1 MAGWERR
8 KKMEQR
14 CFNSPLFGELWS
26 TISASKTDR
35 QPPMKRSPFI
45 LATAFIFHTSFAA
58 TPLPKDVS
66 DFRALA
72 EQCEHFASEQ
82 DSVDEQ
88 QQKALDASLE
98 ATCGK
103 AVVQLKTLREKYKND
118 EVLMKVI
125 NAYDF

>member
-1 MAGWERR
+1 
-8 KKMEQR
+8 
-14 CFNSPLFGELWS
+14 
-26 TISASKTDR
+26 
-35 QPPMKRSPFI
+35 MKRSFFI
-45 LATAFIFHTSFAA
+45 VATVFYFNTAFAA
-58 TPLPKDVS
+58 APLPKDVS

-82 DSVDEQ
+82 DSDLDEQ
-88 QQKALDASLE
+88 QQKALDANLE

-118 EVLMKVI
+118 EELMKII